1 MPRLLLIG
9 GSGFVGKSI
18 ETELLRAN
26 YGNVT
31 SVSSGLHNKLQ
42 QQTEPNGIQ
51 YLNWDI
57 RTKCKMEANF
67 DAIVHTATPTSST
80 LITGQ
85 SREIIKMVTQ
95 GMQNVV
101 EFASRHKNAPK
112 VLFTSSGAVYG
123 EMPLELER
131 FPENWNQLE
140 EPEKARS
147 PYAEGKVLAESILSD
162 ASKSGKCVGLI
173 ARLFTFSGVNLPLD
187 KNFAIGNFV
196 HDAVSLRTITVRGD
210 GSPIR
215 SYMDDQDLARWL
227 LRILEVGLPERA
239 YHVGSERQISIR
251 ELADI
256 TAMRAGQ
263 KLRQDIDVN
272 IQGLVSSIDGT
283 SRYVPSTIKSRG
295 ELGVDETI
303 TLEESIDAM
312 INKAIKKVSQ

>member
-31 SVSSGLHNKLQ
+31 SVSRGLHKHPQ
-42 QQTEPNGIQ
+42 KEAESNGIQ
-51 YLNWDI
+51 YLIWDVND
-57 RTKCKMEANF
+57 KCELQANF
-67 DAIVHTATPTSST
+67 DAIIHAAIPTSYT
-80 LITGQ
+80 PNIGQ
-85 SREIIKMVTQ
+85 PSEIKKIVTQ
-95 GMQNVV
+95 GMQNVI
-101 EFASRHKNAPK
+101 EFASRHKNPPK

-123 EMPLELER
+123 EMPFELER
-131 FPENWNQLE
+131 FPENWNQPE
-140 EPEKARS
+140 EPERARS
-147 PYAEGKVLAESILSD
+147 PYAEGKVLAESILND

-187 KNFAIGNFV
+187 KNFAVGNFV
-196 HDAVSLRTITVRGD
+196 RDAISLRTISVRSD

-239 YHVGSERQISIR
+239 YHVGSERPISIR

-256 TAMRAGQ
+256 TARRAGQ
-263 KLRQDIDVN
+263 MLRHDIDVN
-272 IQGLVSSIDGT
+272 VQGLVSSIDGT
-283 SRYVPSTIKSRG
+283 SRYVPSTIKSR
-295 ELGVDETI
+295 EALGVDETI

-312 INKAIKKVSQ
+312 IYKTIENVSQ